1 MKKLAELKNLSKTEL
16 FSELE
21 NNHKEIFSL
30 RMQKG
35 AGQAIKPHVM
45 RNVRKTIA
53 RIKTL
58 IRQSAG
64 DQQ

>member
-1 MKKLAELKNLSKTEL
+1 MKKITELRNLSKAEL

-21 NNHKEIFSL
+21 SNHKEIFSL

-35 AGQAIKPHVM
+35 AGQAIKPHIM
-45 RNVRKTIA
+45 RDIKKTIA

-58 IRQSAG
+58 IRQNAG